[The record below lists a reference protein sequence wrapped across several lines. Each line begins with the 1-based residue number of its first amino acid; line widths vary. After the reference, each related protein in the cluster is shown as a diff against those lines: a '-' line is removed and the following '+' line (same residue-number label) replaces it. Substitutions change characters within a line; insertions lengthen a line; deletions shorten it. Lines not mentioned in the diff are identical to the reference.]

1 MAKFIV
7 RRLLVAIPLIFF
19 VSLAGFGVSALI
31 RGDPAMAVLGPDA
44 TPEQRERISE
54 ELRLD
59 DPLPERYAV
68 WLGNVVQWD
77 FGESIQTG
85 RSITEEIG
93 RRLPVTASIA
103 GGALLF
109 SLLLG
114 LPFGLLQGAKPGSWI
129 DKIGLGI
136 VSLGLATPGFWI
148 AATLITVFAI
158 NLKWLPAL
166 GFTPFSESPRDWFEH
181 AIMPIIA
188 IGVVGA
194 AEVARQVRTGVVGA
208 MSQDYI
214 RGARARGV
222 SETRIVAK
230 HALKNG
236 AMPALTLVG
245 LRVGHMLAGS
255 VVIETMFSIPG
266 MGSYTYQA
274 IQGRDIQVIQGVVVV
289 FALLVLT
296 LNLLADIG
304 YALLDPKVRMAQR

>member
-1 MAKFIV
+1 MAAFTL
-7 RRLLVAIPLIFF
+7 RRLLAAIPLLLF

-31 RGDPAMAVLGPDA
+31 RGDPALAVLGPEA
-44 TPEQRERISE
+44 TPEQRARISE

-59 DPLPERYAV
+59 DPFPERYAA
-68 WLGNVVQWD
+68 WLGNVVQGD

-85 RSITEEIG
+85 RSITEEIS

-103 GGALLF
+103 AGALVL
-109 SLLLG
+109 SILVG
-114 LPFGLLQGAKPGSWI
+114 LPFGLVQGAKPGSWI
-129 DKIGLGI
+129 DRIGLGI

-158 NLKWLPAL
+158 NLQWLPAL
-166 GFTPFSESPRDWFEH
+166 GWEGFTSSPKEWFKH
-181 AIMPIIA
+181 AVMPILA
-188 IGVVGA
+188 IGTLGA
-194 AEVARQVRTGVVGA
+194 AEVARQVRTGVVWA
-208 MSQDYI
+208 MDQDYI
-214 RGARARGV
+214 RAARARGLT
-222 SETRIVAK
+222 EKRIVAK

-274 IQGRDIQVIQGVVVV
+274 IQARDIQVIQAVVLV
-289 FALLVLT
+289 FATLVVL
-296 LNLLADIG
+296 LNLLADLG
-304 YALLDPKVRMAQR
+304 YALLDPKVRTAVR